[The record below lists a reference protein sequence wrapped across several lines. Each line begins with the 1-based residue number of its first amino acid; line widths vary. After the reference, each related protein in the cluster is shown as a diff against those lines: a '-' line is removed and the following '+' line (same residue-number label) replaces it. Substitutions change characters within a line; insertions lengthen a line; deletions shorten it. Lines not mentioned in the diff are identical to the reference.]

1 MVSNYIIA
9 KFQISEDVSLMA
21 MIDNDTIHFFDRS
34 GNDVQRDILTLPDVF
49 VINFI
54 DGENRAFYLVEEKE
68 CITQGCLY
76 VINKENKVIFT
87 SAIEDAYNVYTRITN
102 NSIIIGVS
110 EIETESDILIPS
122 SSSGKLIDN
131 NQLTNKK
138 LIGIR
143 HNYYLLSEESEDSDE
158 YYLYALRPK
167 FYDTDEPD
175 FVFVQKFH
183 ADFLIL
189 WKSNIVYYNNNS
201 GNSVNVKAYGAEGY
215 YWETPNEQSF
225 NVDIDLKSVNWKNDV
240 QILYDN
246 DSIILHH
253 IKASTDY
260 KGFTIV
266 IEQVEYGKFRL
277 CNQKKI
283 GKYYNETIELYAN
296 SLILLNN
303 PSGFFIHNRNGNVIA
318 KAEKDY
324 DYQKQRVSITDYAII
339 DRRLSEPWIKSPIQ
353 NNYTRYGIISTE
365 TLEIVVPTNFNK
377 IDFIV
382 LEAPS
387 TKHYRTKGEYEIYI
401 KVCLETIDKY
411 KKSIENWGLFKHSE
425 CIIPCFYRS
434 IDVIRLKSNFI
445 FILEQQDG
453 LKGIFYKDKT
463 ITQCIYER
471 ITELGCY
478 LLMNRTDGMIDI
490 LYIDKESI
498 KLYEHISS
506 VTPSSV
512 QLNFLKDRY
521 INNESLIVFQNDKY
535 GLICKG
541 QFVAECIYDKIE
553 LINVN
558 PNYDDCFNQY
568 AYNPLWFILQKD
580 NKNGLF
586 GTHGIMTDIIYDEVD
601 VIDWRTYHPKRNYS
615 VVPIREFVLELDGK
629 YYTAKEKNPICD
641 NSEQIFRGFISPDEL
656 VFSHEDETCLEFYTY
671 RGEKRDIAVF
681 DSDGDSVDMD
691 DYNDIESMYSDCE
704 YALPIPAVW
713 RIKKIQV
720 NISEYKY
727 IFSFPKNR
735 IINNPFY
742 KDIDDEDEEDDGDS
756 YYHDYD
762 YPDKTDYERDT
773 YYALGGDD
781 YDEWRNNGGNLDD
794 MMDGMGY

>member
-9 KFQISEDVSLMA
+9 KLQISEDVSLMA

-143 HNYYLLSEESEDSDE
+143 HNYYLLSEESGDSDE

-189 WKSNIVYYNNNS
+189 WKSNVVYYNNNS

-277 CNQKKI
+277 CNQKK
-283 GKYYNETIELYAN
+283 NRE
-296 SLILLNN
+296 ILQ
-303 PSGFFIHNRNGNVIA
+303 RN
-318 KAEKDY
+318 
-324 DYQKQRVSITDYAII
+324 
-339 DRRLSEPWIKSPIQ
+339 
-353 NNYTRYGIISTE
+353 
-365 TLEIVVPTNFNK
+365 
-377 IDFIV
+377 
-382 LEAPS
+382 
-387 TKHYRTKGEYEIYI
+387 
-401 KVCLETIDKY
+401 
-411 KKSIENWGLFKHSE
+411 
-425 CIIPCFYRS
+425 
-434 IDVIRLKSNFI
+434 
-445 FILEQQDG
+445 
-453 LKGIFYKDKT
+453 
-463 ITQCIYER
+463 
-471 ITELGCY
+471 
-478 LLMNRTDGMIDI
+478 NRT
-490 LYIDKESI
+490 L
-498 KLYEHISS
+498 
-506 VTPSSV
+506 
-512 QLNFLKDRY
+512 
-521 INNESLIVFQNDKY
+521 
-535 GLICKG
+535 C
-541 QFVAECIYDKIE
+541 
-553 LINVN
+553 
-558 PNYDDCFNQY
+558 
-568 AYNPLWFILQKD
+568 
-580 NKNGLF
+580 
-586 GTHGIMTDIIYDEVD
+586 
-601 VIDWRTYHPKRNYS
+601 
-615 VVPIREFVLELDGK
+615 
-629 YYTAKEKNPICD
+629 
-641 NSEQIFRGFISPDEL
+641 
-656 VFSHEDETCLEFYTY
+656 
-671 RGEKRDIAVF
+671 
-681 DSDGDSVDMD
+681 
-691 DYNDIESMYSDCE
+691 
-704 YALPIPAVW
+704 
-713 RIKKIQV
+713 
-720 NISEYKY
+720 
-727 IFSFPKNR
+727 
-735 IINNPFY
+735 
-742 KDIDDEDEEDDGDS
+742 
-756 YYHDYD
+756 
-762 YPDKTDYERDT
+762 
-773 YYALGGDD
+773 
-781 YDEWRNNGGNLDD
+781 
-794 MMDGMGY
+794 

>member
-1 MVSNYIIA
+1 MVANYIIA
-9 KFQISEDVSLMA
+9 KLQISEDVSLMA

-87 SAIEDAYNVYTRITN
+87 SVIEDAYNVYTRITN

-189 WKSNIVYYNNNS
+189 WKSNVVYYNNNS

-240 QILYDN
+240 QIVYDN

-324 DYQKQRVSITDYAII
+324 DYQKQRASITDYAII

-382 LEAPS
+382 LEALS

-411 KKSIENWGLFKHSE
+411 KKSIENWGLFKYSE
-425 CIIPCFYRS
+425 CVIPCFYKS
-434 IDVIRLKSNFI
+434 IDVIRLINNFI
-445 FILEQQDG
+445 FILEQQNG
-453 LKGIFYKDKT
+453 LKGIFYKDRI
-463 ITQCIYER
+463 ITQCIYEG

-478 LLMNRTDGMIDI
+478 LLMNRPDGLIDV
-490 LYIDKESI
+490 LYIDKEQI
-498 KLYEHISS
+498 KLYEKFSS
-506 VTPSSV
+506 VTSTSLK
-512 QLNFLKDRY
+512 LNFLREKY
-521 INNESLIVFQNDKY
+521 TNSEVVIVAKNEKY

-541 QFVAECIYDKIE
+541 QLIAECLFDEICAINADPNCHILGSE
-553 LINVN
+553 LST
-558 PNYDDCFNQY
+558 
-568 AYNPLWFILQKD
+568 NPLWFMLRKE
-580 NKNGLF
+580 NKRGIFSTRGL
-586 GTHGIMTDIIYDEVD
+586 MTEIVYDD
-601 VIDWRTYHPKRNYS
+601 VNVLDWKTCNSNRNYGS
-615 VVPIREFVLELDGK
+615 RYFVVKLDEK
-629 YYTAKEKNPICD
+629 FYTAENNTLICN
-641 NSEQIFRGFISPDEL
+641 NSDLTFRGFISSDII
-656 VFSHEDETCLEFYTY
+656 VFSNNDSSCLELYTCS
-671 RGEKRDIAVF
+671 GEKYKFAAF
-681 DSDGDSVDMD
+681 DNGGCRIDTD
-691 DYNDIESMYSDCE
+691 DFEDTDDFYSNCE
-704 YALPIPAVW
+704 YAVPNRKWCSVELTEEEFVYSF
-713 RIKKIQV
+713 
-720 NISEYKY
+720 SENE
-727 IFSFPKNR
+727 IVR
-735 IINNPFY
+735 NPFFHNCE
-742 KDIDDEDEEDDGDS
+742 DEDDDDS
-756 YYHDYD
+756 NYSDNDYIDDYD
-762 YPDKTDYERDT
+762 YERET
-773 YYALGGDD
+773 FYALGGDD

-794 MMDGMGY
+794 MMDGLGY